1 MKARCF
7 ACAAVA
13 AAALFAGCYSAPV
26 MPPPGLIYADISGP
40 IDIDANETP
49 IANLR
54 SGRTEAKSVLGLVA
68 WGDASLK
75 TAADNGGLSTL
86 EHADYEFFN
95 VLGVYQRF
103 TTIAYG
109 E

>member
-1 MKARCF
+1 MKAARF

-13 AAALFAGCYSAPV
+13 ATALLSGCYTAPV
-26 MPPPGLIYADISGP
+26 MPPPGLIYGSVRAP
-40 IDIDANETP
+40 MDIDVNETP
-49 IANLR
+49 IANLK
-54 SGRTEAKSVLGLVA
+54 SGQTESASVLGLVA
-68 WGDASLK
+68 WGDASIK
-75 TAADNGGLSTL
+75 TASDNGGLATI
-86 EHADYEFFN
+86 EHVDYEFFN